1 MDDRLLIYLDSTTT
15 TANKRS
21 SPSSSQQ
28 HSPSNGGNEAFKKRS
43 SPPLT
48 TTNKRSSPRQSPSKS
63 QQNSPGSQVTGFN
76 MKPVVEPL
84 EIRIEPTGNKKK
96 SPSPSNKTLN
106 NNHGLLTSE
115 TDQRRSSTGVS
126 KLIHTFQGNGTG
138 HDLEQTILVPRLRSP
153 VAENVSV
160 ISSFDYY
167 YSVRYSSS
175 A

>member
-1 MDDRLLIYLDSTTT
+1 MEDRLLIYLDSTT
-15 TANKRS
+15 NKRS

-28 HSPSNGGNEAFKKRS
+28 HSPTNGGNEPFKKRS
-43 SPPLT
+43 SPPL

-63 QQNSPGSQVTGFN
+63 QQNSPGSQNTGFN
-76 MKPVVEPL
+76 VKPVVEPL

-96 SPSPSNKTLN
+96 SPSPSSNKTLN

-153 VAENVSV
+153 VAETVSV
-160 ISSFDYY
+160 ISSFDH